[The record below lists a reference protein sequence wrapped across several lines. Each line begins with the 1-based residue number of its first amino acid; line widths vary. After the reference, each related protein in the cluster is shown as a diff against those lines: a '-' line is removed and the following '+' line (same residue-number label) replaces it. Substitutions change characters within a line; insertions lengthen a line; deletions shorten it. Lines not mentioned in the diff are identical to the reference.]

1 MSILFELK
9 YWKVLDTPP
18 HFLKYSN
25 ASSKVKT
32 MDEEG
37 VGVCSLTCNTSRV
50 EGHVRALGWG
60 LGQVTSG
67 SIIHM
72 DLQKENNKLAN
83 A

>member
-9 YWKVLDTPP
+9 YWKVLDTSP
-18 HFLKYSN
+18 HFLKDSN

-32 MDEEG
+32 MNEG
-37 VGVCSLTCNTSRV
+37 VRVCSLTYNTSGV
-50 EGHVRALGWG
+50 EGHARALGWG
-60 LGQVTSG
+60 LRRVTSG

-72 DLQKENNKLAN
+72 DLQKANNKLPN